1 MQFRSSAKTLA
12 IAATLAVGAQ
22 STSNAALVTVKEV
35 SGTGS
40 YTDSSRLPLLI
51 DGIVPAEGSGW
62 TGATNVFWNGL
73 TPTFTLEFNS
83 VYTLDDLLIQVDN
96 NDNYRIDYSLNGS
109 DWSSLYTIA
118 ASSGDIGWGMD
129 TFNQTEI
136 NFTPVNAKYLR
147 VQATGGDNMYAISEV
162 QAFGTPVPEP
172 ATLTLLGAGV
182 LFGQVLRKRRELVTC
197 E

>member
-1 MQFRSSAKTLA
+1 MQKSLSPKALLMTAVLSAGLSSESFS
-12 IAATLAVGAQ
+12 AVIPVI
-22 STSNAALVTVKEV
+22 NVT
-35 SGTGS
+35 GTGV
-40 YTDSSRLPLLI
+40 YTNDRGLLI

-62 TGATNVFWNGL
+62 TGDKNVYWNGL

-182 LFGQVLRKRRELVTC
+182 LFGQVLRKRRELATC